1 MMATSV
7 NATLDRHGQNV
18 TICPTH
24 ARNIPG
30 MHTTTPFRFSG
41 CTRMYGTFQKGDGR
55 SRQAG
60 RQAAAPACA
69 WIRARPADPVLQ
81 DRASMHALVEWE
93 DAYTQCP
100 LHMVPRTHGAAYTPR
115 RVHTVPPTHSAAST
129 RCRLHV
135 VPPTHGAAYLHMV
148 TPTCGA
154 AYTSCVLLPESTE
167 MFMTNLLMLAGSSV
181 HAQQATARAPLRIR
195 SLRWS

>member
-100 LHMVPRTHGAAYTPR
+100 LHMVPPTHGAAYTPC
-115 RVHTVPPTHSAAST
+115 RVHTVPRTHRTAYT
-129 RCRLHV
+129 QCRLHT
-135 VPPTHGAAYLHMV
+135 VP
-148 TPTCGA
+148 PTCGA
-154 AYTSCVLLPESTE
+154 AYAWCRLPTHGDAYIRCCLHILCTTTRIDGNVYDKPTYVGRFKCSCPTP
-167 MFMTNLLMLAGSSV
+167 
-181 HAQQATARAPLRIR
+181 RAPLR
-195 SLRWS
+195 WWM